1 MKALDVKRRFID
13 KFFSERELVVE
24 YYESDD
30 SAAKEARAW
39 FEQVQ
44 EIIAELPI
52 YRHDNVGQPLG
63 DSKSDVWFFRGQKDS
78 SFAFTSTLYRRLL
91 NANSGNLSLKSPGE
105 IEKAMLQA
113 ELSLLNKARKIG
125 IGRGLTALDTLTLL

>member
-1 MKALDVKRRFID
+1 MKAPDIKRRFID

-30 SAAKEARAW
+30 SDPKEAHAW

-52 YRHDNVGQPLG
+52 YPHDNVGQPLKNA
-63 DSKSDVWFFRGQKDS
+63 KSDVWFFRGKKIP
-78 SFAFTSTLYRRLL
+78 A
-91 NANSGNLSLKSPGE
+91 SP
-105 IEKAMLQA
+105 LPRH
-113 ELSLLNKARKIG
+113 SIG
-125 IGRGLTALDTLTLL
+125 DY